1 MKQAPIDACSGE
13 ASSTVHR
20 VADQEM
26 LSLNAECTLDAT
38 LGVYLS

>member
-1 MKQAPIDACSGE
+1 MLSSGD
-13 ASSTVHR
+13 ASSTVHC

-26 LSLNAECTLDAT
+26 LSLNADCTLDAT